1 MGGRILAMNTGNR
14 NHVWAAYR
22 WIEAELTAS
31 GYIQE
36 APTYIPEEDI
46 WEEGLGELQ
55 GTAVQAWG
63 EVNASLAGEEGLT
76 AGGQG
81 GEGREAEEGEH
92 GQRQKVE
99 VPLDLRHT
107 LAHTTEPGR
116 HAVRTRGK
124 LTWCDVC
131 GAYATERAGSRIM
144 GPCQPAYSRHTATRL
159 ARLRQGRHPITS
171 AFV

>member
-1 MGGRILAMNTGNR
+1 MNTGNR
-14 NHVWAAYR
+14 NHVWAAYK
-22 WIEAELTAS
+22 WSEAELTAS

-46 WEEGLGELQ
+46 WEEGLRELQ

-63 EVNASLAGEEGLT
+63 EVNASLAGEERPT

-81 GEGREAEEGEH
+81 EEGGTGEEGTH

-99 VPLDLRHT
+99 VPLDLRRT
-107 LAHTTEPGR
+107 QAHNTELGR

-144 GPCQPAYSRHTATRL
+144 GPCKPSSTRHTATRL
-159 ARLRQGRHPITS
+159 ARLRQGMRPIS
-171 AFV
+171 REVL